1 MGATTEASHLNEFH
15 VPVSGLGQG
24 TEIREVRGRD
34 VVGILGKQDERCVD
48 DVRGASTT
56 EQRARAAPKLLVQR
70 ADVDA
75 LQRPR
80 QQRLP
85 GPAGPPDLADH
96 AAVGHRQLSR

>member
-1 MGATTEASHLNEFH
+1 MTSE
-15 VPVSGLGQG
+15 VPVRLS
-24 TEIREVRGRD
+24 
-34 VVGILGKQDERCVD
+34 
-48 DVRGASTT
+48 S
-56 EQRARAAPKLLVQR
+56 APELLVQR
-70 ADVDA
+70 ADVNA